1 MVQTRLMATI
11 NQVTRNP
18 SNALERQMQTLAM
31 ATKRLTQHN
40 QELEQQLNQRNEQ
53 NPEDQRDKWGNEE

>member
-1 MVQTRLMATI
+1 MATI
-11 NQVTRNP
+11 NQVTENP

>member
-1 MVQTRLMATI
+1 MATI
-11 NQVTRNP
+11 NQVTGNL
-18 SNALERQMQTLAM
+18 SNALERQMQTLVT

-53 NPEDQRDKWGNEE
+53 NPEDQRDKQDNEE